1 MSCQGVPEQAVGTAE
16 TLAGDSSLFAR
27 EDYVEQEWRIVEPAL
42 NKITPIYPYA
52 SNTWRPDEVERVSPA
67 GGRQNPA
74 VGRNGLPVRVR
85 LPDDNGG
92 IVVRE

>member
-1 MSCQGVPEQAVGTAE
+1 MSSWHC
-16 TLAGDSSLFAR
+16 GDTGGRYSLYAR
-27 EDYVEQEWRIVEPAL
+27 EDYVEQERCIVEPAL
-42 NKITPIYPYA
+42 NKNMPIYPYA
-52 SNTWRPDEVERVSPA
+52 PNTRRPDEVERVSPA

-74 VGRNGLPVRVR
+74 VGRKSLPVRAR